1 MRLKKSIYQSG
12 LTFAFLLI
20 LLSAA
25 CTSDHLD
32 VSQEKGEPVVFAL
45 SFNNTVTRAV
55 TMDNLWPA
63 NTEVTISNGTT
74 RINFT
79 TGASPSTTSSVAT
92 SLAPIGDDNFI
103 WPTTDPGWSFS
114 AWYPAGDS
122 PVTSQTVAADQSQ
135 NNLTESQ
142 YNAYDLLYCP
152 PLAVSFRQKPVT
164 LNFLHQMSRIVVIV
178 NSSYTENKETVTGVR
193 FGDGH
198 IALTGNITTQPSTWV
213 NGTTV
218 WSQGTQNSTITMR
231 PNAAMTN
238 ASSHVYGFECM
249 VPPQSYA
256 TEISHLL
263 AISSTEATE
272 GNRTYYYGASFN
284 MQAGY
289 QYTYNLLISEQGVI
303 TLATVKVT
311 DWTTGTPV
319 NNTATI
325 PDKSYPADPIN

>member
-63 NTEVTISNGTT
+63 NTEVTISNGTN
-74 RINFT
+74 INFT

-92 SLAPIGDDNFI
+92 SLAPVGDANFI
-103 WPTTDPGWSFS
+103 WPTTDPSWSFS
-114 AWYPAGDS
+114 AWYPAGSS
-122 PVTSQTVAADQSQ
+122 PVTSQTVAADQSS
-135 NNLTESQ
+135 LTESQ

-152 PLAVSFRQKPVT
+152 PLAVGFRQKPVT

-178 NSSYTENKETVTGVR
+178 NSSYTENKETVTGVQ

-198 IALTGNITTQPSTWV
+198 IALTGNITTQPTTWA

-263 AISSTEATE
+263 AISSTGATE

-319 NNTATI
+319 SNTATI